1 MLLEGESRDVRF
13 HAVEQALA
21 EPDTQLRL
29 FGKPEVR
36 GKRRMGVTLA
46 RGATLEEARDK
57 ARRAAAAIVTGA
69 ELR

>member
-1 MLLEGESRDVRF
+1 VLVEGDSRELHFHGLER
-13 HAVEQALA
+13 ALA

-29 FGKPEVR
+29 FGKPEVL

-46 RGATLEEARDK
+46 LGSDLEAARGA
-57 ARRAAAAIVTGA
+57 ARRAAAAVLEGV